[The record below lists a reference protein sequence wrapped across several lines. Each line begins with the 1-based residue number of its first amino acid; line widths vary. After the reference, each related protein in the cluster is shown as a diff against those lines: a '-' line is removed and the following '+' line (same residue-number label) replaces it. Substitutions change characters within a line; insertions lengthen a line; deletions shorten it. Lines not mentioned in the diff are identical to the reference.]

1 MPKIEVNQT
10 VEDYLRSLYRIAER
24 EGKTSNAA
32 LARELNITAP
42 AVTDM
47 ARRLAEGGLLSY
59 RKYQGLQ
66 LTKAGRDIA
75 LNITRRHR
83 LWEVFLIRSLGF
95 GWDEVHELA
104 DRLEH
109 IGPDDLVDRL
119 EKFLGYPSHDP
130 HGDPIPGKNGEVL
143 DRPLIPLARLQAGD
157 TGTVERVSDA
167 YPELLRYAS
176 SLGLAIKAHIEVV
189 ERIAFDCSV
198 RLIASGRE
206 AVVSEKLANSVFILP
221 GDPEDARK
229 GKVPAGSRRKRS

>member
-1 MPKIEVNQT
+1 MYDRTGQGAGDAGDGLDPGDDQ
-10 VEDYLRSLYRIAER
+10 
-24 EGKTSNAA
+24 
-32 LARELNITAP
+32 
-42 AVTDM
+42 
-47 ARRLAEGGLLSY
+47 LAELVHVVGL
-59 RKYQGLQ
+59 
-66 LTKAGRDIA
+66 
-75 LNITRRHR
+75 
-83 LWEVFLIRSLGF
+83 
-95 GWDEVHELA
+95 
-104 DRLEH
+104 
-109 IGPDDLVDRL
+109 GPDDLVDRL